1 MEGFTAAQA
10 CRYTGATPH
19 QIRYWDRVKLVRPS
33 IQSTGG
39 RPGVRRYY
47 SFRDLV
53 QMKVIC
59 SLLERGMSLQ
69 RIRRAY
75 DYLGRKANLTQ
86 ELSSIE
92 LVSIGETIFS
102 TDPDERR
109 LLDLLREGQ
118 LAFYFKIDDATET
131 EGGRNIGHLYDRD
144 EFLHDLRAAEKEVEK
159 QLTPAA
165 RKRAWAVRS
174 A

>member
-19 QIRYWDRVKLVRPS
+19 QIRYWDRIGLAKPS

-75 DYLGRKANLTQ
+75 DYLGRKANLK
-86 ELSSIE
+86 EHLSTVS
-92 LVSIGETIFS
+92 LVSDGKSIFQLYKN
-102 TDPDERR
+102 DNE
-109 LLDLLREGQ
+109 LIDLLKEGQ
-118 LAFYFKIDDATET
+118 LAFYFTIDAATET
-131 EGGRNIGHLYDRD
+131 EGGRNIGHLYDRA
-144 EFLHDLRAAEKEVEK
+144 EFVEDLRAAEKELER
-159 QLTPAA
+159 QLSPAA
-165 RKRAWAVRS
+165 RKRAWSIRTA
-174 A
+174 

>member
-19 QIRYWDRVKLVRPS
+19 QIRYWDRIGLVRPS

-59 SLLERGMSLQ
+59 SLLERGTSLQ

-75 DYLGRKANLTQ
+75 DYLGRKADLHTH
-86 ELSSIE
+86 LSE
-92 LVSIGETIFS
+92 VKLVSDGNSIFQLFKN
-102 TDPDERR
+102 DDE
-109 LLDLLREGQ
+109 LIDLLKEGQ
-118 LAFYFKIDDATET
+118 LAFFLTIDEATET
-131 EGGRNIGHLYDRD
+131 EGGRNIGHLYDRS
-144 EFLHDLRAAEKEVEK
+144 EFLEDLRAAEKEVEK
-159 QLTPAA
+159 QLSPAA
-165 RKRAWAVRS
+165 RKRVWSQRS

>member
-10 CRYTGATPH
+10 CRYTSATPH
-19 QIRYWDRVKLVRPS
+19 QIRYWDRIRLVRPS
-33 IQSTGG
+33 IQATGG

-75 DYLGRKANLTQ
+75 DYLGRKANLHDN
-86 ELSSIE
+86 LSAVK
-92 LVSIGETIFS
+92 LVSDGQSIFRMFKDDS
-102 TDPDERR
+102 E
-109 LLDLLREGQ
+109 LEDLLREGQ
-118 LAFYFKIDDATET
+118 LAFYLTIDEATET
-131 EGGRNIGHLYDRD
+131 EGGRNIGHLYDRQ
-144 EFLHDLRAAEKEVEK
+144 EFIEDLRAAEKDLEK

-165 RKRAWAVRS
+165 RKRVWAQRT

>member
-1 MEGFTAAQA
+1 MDGFTAAQA
-10 CRYTGATPH
+10 CRYTGCTPH
-19 QIRYWDRVKLVRPS
+19 QIRYWDRIGLVKPS
-33 IQSTGG
+33 IQGTGG

-53 QMKVIC
+53 QLKVVC

-75 DYLGRKANLTQ
+75 DYLNRKAALG
-86 ELSSIE
+86 EHLSSVQ
-92 LVSIGETIFS
+92 LVSDGASIFQQFRN
-102 TDPDERR
+102 DDE

-118 LAFYFKIDDATET
+118 LAFYFVIDKATET
-131 EGGRNIGHLYDRD
+131 EGGRNIGHLYER
-144 EFLHDLRAAEKEVEK
+144 EQFVEDLRAAEEDL
-159 QLTPAA
+159 QRHLSPSA
-165 RKRAWAVRS
+165 RKRAWATRS